1 MSGAVCGRAIPG
13 ERRRTISLNRANRH
27 SCIVLS
33 MFEVIEQPC
42 LGFRLPGAL
51 RETGC
56 IGSAMLMACLCAYR
70 HQQARLALADKERT
84 WSIYTRSLFRVAHCS
99 NGIWLL
105 LGLSAHVS
113 HALIECRR
121 HACQQS
127 TWAAI
132 VANRSFRLPLITVCR
147 YFQDLVIS
155 EWILSKMFH
164 VLCHL
169 SPIKSGSGCLR
180 AALPGPIPFVAVL
193 GGSHAFTST
202 RQDITGSLA
211 CGPCAAGRRCPR
223 SFYLG
228 RTRPAA

>member
-1 MSGAVCGRAIPG
+1 MSGAVCGRAIPD
-13 ERRRTISLNRANRH
+13 ERRRTISLNRASRH

-33 MFEVIEQPC
+33 MCEVIEQPC

-56 IGSAMLMACLCAYR
+56 MGAAMLMACLCAYR
-70 HQQARLALADKERT
+70 HQQARPALADKERT
-84 WSIYTRSLFRVAHCS
+84 WNIYTRSLFRVAHCF
-99 NGIWLL
+99 NGTWLL
-105 LGLSAHVS
+105 LGLSAHRQSCLV
-113 HALIECRR
+113 ECRR
-121 HACQQS
+121 HACRQC
-127 TWAAI
+127 TCAAI
-132 VANRSFRLPLITVCR
+132 VANGSFLLSLIAVCR
-147 YFQDLVIS
+147 QFQDLVIS

-228 RTRPAA
+228 RARPAA